1 VSGRDDFSRDDYGRD
16 EYSRDDDT
24 RDDEYGY
31 EAPADYETD
40 PRGQPP
46 SDPGPRERHRP
57 RRWVIVL
64 AVLTAFVLGGVGGVI
79 ADRHLAVGCDTCAP
93 PAGEGTPLVGTLE
106 STADGLLA
114 VRTPEGRLVAVR
126 TSPATRVV
134 DQEPQPGPVTSLPR
148 GTRVSLIGVRDVDGV
163 LTAQTVGVPG

>member
-1 VSGRDDFSRDDYGRD
+1 VSGRDGYPDHPDYPDDPRDDYL
-16 EYSRDDDT
+16 
-24 RDDEYGY
+24 
-31 EAPADYETD
+31 PADYETD
-40 PRGQPP
+40 PRGGPLPP
-46 SDPGPRERHRP
+46 LPPPERRRRP
-57 RRWVIVL
+57 RRWVIGL

-79 ADRHLAVGCDTCAP
+79 ADRHLAVGCETCAP

-106 STADGLLA
+106 STSDGLLA
-114 VRTPEGRLVAVR
+114 VRTPEGRLIAVR

-134 DQEPQPGPVTSLPR
+134 DQEPRPGPVTALPR

>member
-1 VSGRDDFSRDDYGRD
+1 MSGRDGYPDHPDDPRDDPRDDWARDDYL
-16 EYSRDDDT
+16 
-24 RDDEYGY
+24 
-31 EAPADYETD
+31 PADYETD
-40 PRGQPP
+40 PRGESLPP
-46 SDPGPRERHRP
+46 PPPTEGHRRP
-57 RRWVIVL
+57 RRWVIGL

-106 STADGLLA
+106 STSDGLLA
-114 VRTPEGRLVAVR
+114 VRTPEGRLIAVR
-126 TSPATRVV
+126 TSPATRIV
-134 DQEPQPGPVTSLPR
+134 DQAPRPGPVTALPR